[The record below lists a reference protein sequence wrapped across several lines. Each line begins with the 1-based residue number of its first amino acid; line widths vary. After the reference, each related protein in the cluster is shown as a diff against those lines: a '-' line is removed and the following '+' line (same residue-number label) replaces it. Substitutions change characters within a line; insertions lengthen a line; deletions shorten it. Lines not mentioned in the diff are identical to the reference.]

1 LLLADRTHAIFAA
14 VPMSRRITRVRA
26 GQAAGLLFGM
36 AVLAWSLP
44 SRAFDSLF
52 KRLDPHT
59 SLAAAFPA
67 SESHADVEDGFL
79 LGVGMERLT
88 HLPDGTLRVER
99 TRKYTRIRNPDTG
112 KLANLPE
119 PWEISANLIVQPS
132 LRMVLSEM
140 RFKFKRSGDTVF
152 PDYKFSEHEAG
163 LFDHDHSVTHASA
176 NGQRIT
182 HQEFNH
188 GKLGK
193 SETYDYPPQSVPVEL
208 IGLLLS
214 AAVQR
219 HVDQFDFQLLVPDG
233 STHGVRAQT
242 HRTRDVR
249 PYAKGY
255 RIPPRHLLASEP
267 LAVVDLRLSSPI
279 KYLFYPHHFYL
290 AFSVREPW
298 KLMMLWGG
306 DPDKNLQAFRSD

>member
-1 LLLADRTHAIFAA
+1 LLADRTRAIVAA
-14 VPMSRRITRVRA
+14 VPMSRRITPVRTRA
-26 GQAAGLLFGM
+26 VAGLLFGV
-36 AVLAWSLP
+36 AVFAWSLP

-52 KRLDPHT
+52 KRLDRST
-59 SLAAAFPA
+59 SLAGALPD
-67 SESHADVEDGFL
+67 SESHAEVEEGFL

-88 HLPDGTLRVER
+88 HLPDGTLRLER

-119 PWEISANLIVQPS
+119 PWEVYASLIVQPS
-132 LRMVLSEM
+132 LRMVLADTRLS
-140 RFKFKRSGDTVF
+140 FKRSGDTVF
-152 PDYKFSEHEAG
+152 PDYKFSEHEAW
-163 LFDHDHSVTHASA
+163 LFDHDHSVTRASP
-176 NGQRIT
+176 NGQRMT

-193 SETYDYPPQSVPVEL
+193 SETYDYPSQSVPVEL

-219 HVDQFDFQLLVPDG
+219 NIDKFDFQLLVPDG
-233 STHGVRAQT
+233 STHGVSAQT

-255 RIPPRHLLASEP
+255 RIPPRHLVASEP